1 METGNWLVMV
11 ICILILAIFIMSIV
25 EMTIPLFKKIKLNS
39 ISERYMSI
47 MEYNSGLTADERT
60 QLINELT
67 DNGFLNVSVNCTLVN
82 TLKYGEKAFLDI
94 DTTYDY
100 QSFSLFDS
108 TTQSLEID
116 FYDDFIKLRIEE

>member
-82 TLKYGEKAFLDI
+82 TLKYGEKAFWISIQLMI
-94 DTTYDY
+94 INHSVYSI
-100 QSFSLFDS
+100 QQLN
-108 TTQSLEID
+108 
-116 FYDDFIKLRIEE
+116 R